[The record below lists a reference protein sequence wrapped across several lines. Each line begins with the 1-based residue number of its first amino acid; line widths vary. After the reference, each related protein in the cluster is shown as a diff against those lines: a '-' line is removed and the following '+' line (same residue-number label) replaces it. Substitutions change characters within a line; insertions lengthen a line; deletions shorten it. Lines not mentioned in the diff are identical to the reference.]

1 MHASSCGNVERAI
14 LYAEKALQ
22 ITSQQPDDAGVNIQ
36 VFNMLKAHVM
46 ETMISC
52 KLVEG
57 KYTESLN
64 MLGELMKCCH
74 SDPKLVYSHRSS
86 LHTLIG
92 VYILS
97 LGKNLEQAV
106 AQFHCALQHTNS
118 EPLRLFI
125 SINLAI
131 TYIKI
136 GPEKESELSA
146 LVSSIQPDQESLSQS
161 LRAAAYYVKGLHCF
175 TILKLHD
182 AKHYLRETLA
192 IANDA
197 ELNKL
202 TASALVLLAQI
213 YLSLGTRKEAK
224 DMASPALEIAQKTS
238 DVGLQ
243 MWAALLVKDLQQVSG
258 DFSGEAVS
266 RLIVESVSKQ
276 LAKESS
282 DSSHHPLNSHLSMW
296 TTGEWPVASLPLSHA
311 QYNGT
316 CYKEDVVQEESTST
330 AITENR
336 NPVTTNTSIVHD
348 QSNNL
353 YQMDKPQ
360 YTNPPC
366 GAHQSS
372 SSVHNPPVHH
382 MNVHRHHQVHQTNP
396 LHHNPVYQP
405 NPFDQLVHPTSH
417 IAPMQHQVNLTHR
430 VNLAHQ
436 VNPTYQVNPTQLTR
450 HLHHYNP
457 TQGNGPTQI
466 NTPYPHASDTLLHHY
481 QPDHMHV
488 MHPQQLHYYNNSA
501 YSFKQ

>member
-146 LVSSIQPDQESLSQS
+146 LVSSIQPDQESL
-161 LRAAAYYVKGLHCF
+161 
-175 TILKLHD
+175 
-182 AKHYLRETLA
+182 
-192 IANDA
+192 
-197 ELNKL
+197 
-202 TASALVLLAQI
+202 
-213 YLSLGTRKEAK
+213 
-224 DMASPALEIAQKTS
+224 
-238 DVGLQ
+238 
-243 MWAALLVKDLQQVSG
+243 
-258 DFSGEAVS
+258 
-266 RLIVESVSKQ
+266 
-276 LAKESS
+276 
-282 DSSHHPLNSHLSMW
+282 
-296 TTGEWPVASLPLSHA
+296 
-311 QYNGT
+311 
-316 CYKEDVVQEESTST
+316 
-330 AITENR
+330 
-336 NPVTTNTSIVHD
+336 
-348 QSNNL
+348 
-353 YQMDKPQ
+353 
-360 YTNPPC
+360 
-366 GAHQSS
+366 
-372 SSVHNPPVHH
+372 
-382 MNVHRHHQVHQTNP
+382 
-396 LHHNPVYQP
+396 
-405 NPFDQLVHPTSH
+405 
-417 IAPMQHQVNLTHR
+417 
-430 VNLAHQ
+430 
-436 VNPTYQVNPTQLTR
+436 
-450 HLHHYNP
+450 
-457 TQGNGPTQI
+457 
-466 NTPYPHASDTLLHHY
+466 
-481 QPDHMHV
+481 
-488 MHPQQLHYYNNSA
+488 
-501 YSFKQ
+501 